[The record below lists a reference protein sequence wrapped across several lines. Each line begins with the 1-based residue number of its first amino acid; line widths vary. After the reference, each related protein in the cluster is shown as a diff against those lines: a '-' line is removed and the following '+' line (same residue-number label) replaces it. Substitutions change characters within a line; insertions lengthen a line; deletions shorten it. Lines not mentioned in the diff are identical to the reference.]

1 MTVEVKEAND
11 TWTTIRTDAHFDTLY
26 THEFYGYTF
35 DWERFLIILWI
46 LSFFWERTSAVGQS
60 EAHLRWIVPADTPDG
75 DYRISH
81 FGYYKNIDASIV
93 SYNGTTKSFKVYKL
107 NL

>member
-1 MTVEVKEAND
+1 
-11 TWTTIRTDAHFDTLY
+11 
-26 THEFYGYTF
+26 
-35 DWERFLIILWI
+35 
-46 LSFFWERTSAVGQS
+46 
-60 EAHLRWIVPADTPDG
+60 LRWIVPADTPDG

-93 SYNGTTKSFKVYKL
+93 PYNGTTESFKVNKL